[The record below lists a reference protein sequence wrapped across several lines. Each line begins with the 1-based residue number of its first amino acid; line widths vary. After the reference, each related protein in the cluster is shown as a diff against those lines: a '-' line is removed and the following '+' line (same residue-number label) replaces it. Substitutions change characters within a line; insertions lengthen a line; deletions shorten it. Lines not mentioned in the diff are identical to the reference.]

1 MSNTRIDL
9 ENEIIKDYE
18 YNYKMLSMLVTCVS
32 IAVSILLFRPKFSIA
47 LIGVILL
54 SLIIAYFD
62 IIGRVY
68 ISVSVKKF
76 LDSLSIEEITEY
88 KNSIYWDGV
97 DIVNYWY
104 IMIFAFGIFIFYGLG
119 IMLGAI
125 L

>member
-1 MSNTRIDL
+1 MSNLRINL

-18 YNYKMLSMLVTCVS
+18 YNYKMLSMLVTGVS
-32 IAVSILLFRPKFSIA
+32 IAVSILLFRPKFNIA
-47 LIGVILL
+47 LIGVIML

-62 IIGRVY
+62 IMGRVY

-104 IMIFAFGIFIFYGLG
+104 IMLFAFGIFIFYALG
-119 IMLGAI
+119 IILGAI

>member
-1 MSNTRIDL
+1 MSNLRIEL
-9 ENEIIKDYE
+9 ENEILKDYK
-18 YNYKMLSMLVTCVS
+18 YNYKLLSMLVT
-32 IAVSILLFRPKFSIA
+32 AVSILAGILLLRPKFNIS
-47 LIGVILL
+47 LIGVVIL

-68 ISVSVKKF
+68 ISVSIKKF

-88 KNSIYWDGV
+88 RNSIHWDGV

-104 IMIFAFGIFIFYGLG
+104 IVLFAFGIFIFYSLG

>member
-1 MSNTRIDL
+1 MSNLRINL

-18 YNYKMLSMLVTCVS
+18 YNYKMLSMLVTGVS
-32 IAVSILLFRPKFSIA
+32 IAVSILLFRPKFNIA

-62 IIGRVY
+62 IMGRVY

-76 LDSLSIEEITEY
+76 LDNLSIEEITEY

-104 IMIFAFGIFIFYGLG
+104 IMLFAFGIFIFYALG
-119 IMLGAI
+119 IILGAI

>member
-1 MSNTRIDL
+1 MSNTRVDL

-18 YNYKMLSMLVTCVS
+18 YNYKILSMLVTGVS
-32 IAVSILLFRPKFSIA
+32 IAVSILLFRPKFSIT

>member
-1 MSNTRIDL
+1 MSNLRINL
-9 ENEIIKDYE
+9 EKEILKDYE
-18 YNYKMLSMLVTCVS
+18 YNYKLLSMLVTGVS
-32 IAVSILLFRPKFSIA
+32 IAASILLFRPKFNIS
-47 LIGVILL
+47 LIGVVVL

-68 ISVSVKKF
+68 ISVSIKKF
-76 LDSLSIEEITEY
+76 LDSLLIEEITEY
-88 KNSIYWDGV
+88 RNSIHWDGV

-104 IMIFAFGIFIFYGLG
+104 IVLFAFGIFIFYSLG

>member
-1 MSNTRIDL
+1 MSNLRIEL

-18 YNYKMLSMLVTCVS
+18 YNYKLISMLVTGVS
-32 IAVSILLFRPKFSIA
+32 IAASILLFRPKFSIS
-47 LIGVILL
+47 LIGVVVL

-76 LDSLSIEEITEY
+76 LGSLSIDEITEY

-104 IMIFAFGIFIFYGLG
+104 IMLFTFGIFIFYSLG
-119 IMLGAI
+119 IMLGVI

>member
-1 MSNTRIDL
+1 MSNTRVNL
-9 ENEIIKDYE
+9 ENEILKDYE
-18 YNYKMLSMLVTCVS
+18 YNYKLLSMLVTGISV
-32 IAVSILLFRPKFSIA
+32 AASILLFRPKFSIA

-104 IMIFAFGIFIFYGLG
+104 VMLFAFGVFIFYGLG